1 MYMMCLF
8 FSVFPSRS
16 VPRLICLFKNHIL
29 VIFGGKNVFIY
40 EIKMSE
46 MSGFFFRKLYWYHYA
61 YWILIYIRHHIRV
74 TSTLSLPLVILMG
87 SEITPKSLSIIYGP
101 YSIFIPVWF
110 GNCSFGTP
118 ETLSLVPITI
128 ITIRFALHRSISSPV
143 SLSYSNKFKMYLL
156 NIYIILIYKLNLKFN
171 VGVQYSN
178 LQCWRN

>member
-1 MYMMCLF
+1 MMCLF

-16 VPRLICLFKNHIL
+16 VPRLICLLKNHIL
-29 VIFGGKNVFIY
+29 VIFGGKNVFY
-40 EIKMSE
+40 LWDKNVRNVWV
-46 MSGFFFRKLYWYHYA
+46 FFFRKLYWYHYA

-110 GNCSFGTP
+110 GNCSFGTS

-156 NIYIILIYKLNLKFN
+156 NIYIISIYKLNLKFN
-171 VGVQYSN
+171 VGAQYSN
-178 LQCWRN
+178 